1 MTFEIVKLHF
11 LELDGAVQPS
21 GIVDLIEDS
30 FVSPEHQ
37 LPPTLVVCLPQ
48 LLVESSN
55 SPKYLFEAALP
66 LQNATSNMNM
76 ETLPWTVTSKNFSIL
91 TLFSQQVNGN
101 SRDEVY
107 LCRPVSWTLFIAS
120 ATRSEKQDKS
130 KLEIIQEDSN
140 LESKKELSLHVSA
153 VSDICTQSINIKKE
167 CKSSSLGFVLH
178 MDWSVS
184 EWFISHDKVLV
195 SIFFI
200 LVVMLFALKNP
211 Y

>member
-1 MTFEIVKLHF
+1 M
-11 LELDGAVQPS
+11 Q
-21 GIVDLIEDS
+21 DS
-30 FVSPEHQ
+30 FVSSECQ

-48 LLVESSN
+48 LIVESSN
-55 SPKYLFEAALP
+55 SPNYIFEAALP
-66 LQNATSNMNM
+66 LQKTTSCVNM
-76 ETLPWTVTSKNFSIL
+76 ETLPWTVTSKSFSII
-91 TLFSQQVNGN
+91 TLFPQQVNGN
-101 SRDEVY
+101 SRDKIY

-140 LESKKELSLHVSA
+140 IESKKEISLHVFS
-153 VSDICTQSINIKKE
+153 VSNICTQNINIKKE

-184 EWFISHDKVLV
+184 EWFISHDKVLI

-200 LVVMLFALKNP
+200 LVLMLFLLKNA